1 MNRTGVLV
9 LAAGALCACAPR
21 EAAPAQAATIA
32 LDCSAGFETLRTQ
45 ITERPSLR
53 PAPIERGEPYR
64 IFSEADGSASY
75 ILTEPGAPAH
85 PAVLK
90 QTAVR
95 RSGVLTMENEGC
107 AFGDAEAFADLKAYW
122 DSVAQAR

>member
-1 MNRTGVLV
+1 MTRTGALV

-21 EAAPAQAATIA
+21 EAPEAEAASLA
-32 LDCSAGFETLRTQ
+32 LDCAAGYEALQSQ
-45 ITERPSLR
+45 IVGRPGLR
-53 PAPIERGEPYR
+53 PAPIERNEPYR
-64 IFSEADGSASY
+64 IYSEADGAASY

-95 RSGVLTMENEGC
+95 RAGVLAMENEGC
-107 AFGDAEAFADLKAYW
+107 AFGDAGAYADLKAYW

>member
-1 MNRTGVLV
+1 MIRLGLVALTAGV
-9 LAAGALCACAPR
+9 LCACAPR
-21 EAAPAQAATIA
+21 DEPAAQPGALA
-32 LDCSAGFETLRTQ
+32 LDCSAGFEALRTQ
-45 ITERPSLR
+45 ISERPGLR

-107 AFGDAEAFADLKAYW
+107 SFGDAEAYAALKAYW
-122 DSVAQAR
+122 DQIAQAR